1 MKTTCLIADDEPLAR
16 ELLEGYVGSLDNLEL
31 KGVCKNAMETFA
43 FLQRQ
48 PVQLL
53 FLDIEM
59 PRITGLDLIRSLHER
74 PSVII
79 TTAYREFAADGFELE
94 VLDYLVKPISFDRF
108 LKSVSRFYHYHQRAR
123 PSDTVPEENAFD
135 KAYMYCKVNRE
146 LVRIYLKDI
155 LFIESIRDY
164 VRIVTGTQQYVT
176 YQRISYMEE
185 KLPAEKFVRIHKSF
199 IVSLQHIHSYNTET
213 VSVGPHALPLGRNY
227 KDTFRKLLST

>member
-16 ELLEGYVGSLDNLEL
+16 DLLVGYVGNLEDLDL
-31 KGVCKNAMETFA
+31 KGVCNNAMETFA

-53 FLDIEM
+53 FLDIQM
-59 PRITGLDLIRSLHER
+59 PKITGLDLIRSLHER
-74 PSVII
+74 PSIII

-108 LKSVSRFYHYHQRAR
+108 LKSVSRFYHYNTREAA
-123 PSDTVPEENAFD
+123 PEVNTFD

-155 LFIESIRDY
+155 LYIESIKDY
-164 VRIVTGTQQYVT
+164 VRIVTGAQQYVT
-176 YQRISYMEE
+176 YQRIGYMEE
-185 KLPAEKFVRIHKSF
+185 KLPSDKFLRVHKSF
-199 IVSLQHIHSYNTET
+199 IVSVEHIDSYNADT
-213 VSVGPHALPLGRNY
+213 VTVGGHPLPLGRNY
-227 KDTFRKLLST
+227 RDAFRKLLST